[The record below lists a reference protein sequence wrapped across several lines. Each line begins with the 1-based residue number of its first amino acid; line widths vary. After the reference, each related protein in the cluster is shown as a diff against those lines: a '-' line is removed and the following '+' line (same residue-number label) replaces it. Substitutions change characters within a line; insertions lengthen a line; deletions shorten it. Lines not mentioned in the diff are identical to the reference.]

1 MVQPALSIHEGARTL
16 STQPAEKGSVRI
28 KHHDIHGLTEMG
40 NNIYSC
46 DATFSRPL
54 ILYIVFD
61 TNHLFCITLSINT
74 PPHSR
79 EDTAVMAGQDETGTL
94 AHNSHNI
101 FIRVPTDRHH

>member
-1 MVQPALSIHEGARTL
+1 M
-16 STQPAEKGSVRI
+16 RI
-28 KHHDIHGLTEMG
+28 KDHDIHGLTEIG

-61 TNHLFCITLSINT
+61 TNHLSCITLSIET
-74 PPHSR
+74 PQHLI

-94 AHNSHNI
+94 AHNPHNM
-101 FIRVPTDRHH
+101 FIRVPTDRHR